1 MRQLMSSS
9 FPDDG
14 TRLRDLS
21 LLNDET
27 FVTWLRQIRDRLLQR
42 RASRSSKLTFRSVA
56 EPILLDYLKAKV
68 RLYTNTRSHNSLML
82 RHQARRDCSMD

>member
-9 FPDDG
+9 IPDDG

-21 LLNDET
+21 LLNDEI

-68 RLYTNTRSHNSLML
+68 RL
-82 RHQARRDCSMD
+82 